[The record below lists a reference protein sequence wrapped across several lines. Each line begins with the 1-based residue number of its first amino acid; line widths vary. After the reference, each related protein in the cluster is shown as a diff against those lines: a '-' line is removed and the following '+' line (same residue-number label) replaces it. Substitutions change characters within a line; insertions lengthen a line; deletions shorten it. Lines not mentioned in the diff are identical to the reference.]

1 MHTLNL
7 LITKTIGDRIKLI
20 HLGNKY
26 LVFIGGARIRS
37 EIKRQGQ
44 SSEWEKIQDEQ
55 LGS

>member
-44 SSEWEKIQDEQ
+44 SSEWEKNP
-55 LGS
+55 GRAVG